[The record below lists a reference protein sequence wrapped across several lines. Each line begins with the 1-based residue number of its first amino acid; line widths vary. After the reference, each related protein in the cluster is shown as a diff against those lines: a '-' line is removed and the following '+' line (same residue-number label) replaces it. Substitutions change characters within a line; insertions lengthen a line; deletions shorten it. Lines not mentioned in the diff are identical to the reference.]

1 MRYLAFLVVLG
12 RGRQLLMGELEM
24 LLDHF
29 LRPHRVFLGVG
40 VLVALGI
47 GYSVYSR
54 AADPP
59 QDNAAS
65 RSQVNTEL
73 SDVGRVV
80 GRLNQSYAIPPVI
93 SGQAFTGGSYFID
106 TQDGGD
112 GGMALNQA
120 PRDDASASDAQ
131 AVGKATRIKLPP
143 PLVIGDLCRPG
154 CQLPC
159 WLQGDIGWLY
169 GELPGPVCVDIPRP
183 VVVPRPVCGCPCQ
196 GHHPSHG
203 CGCSCHGHHPYPQP
217 HPHLHAAPQ
226 QEPQAE
232 QPAELDELQQPGPEA
247 GPPMPG
253 DIQPRIPGRGA
264 AIPAPRSEPVMPSV
278 LKPAVPSNEQM
289 LQEELRRLREEVE
302 QLRDQLNRQRQASLL
317 DLEA

>member
-1 MRYLAFLVVLG
+1 
-12 RGRQLLMGELEM
+12 M
-24 LLDHF
+24 LLEQF
-29 LRPHRVFLGVG
+29 LRPHRVFIGVG

-59 QDNAAS
+59 QSDAAS

-73 SDVGRVV
+73 SDVGRAV

-112 GGMALNQA
+112 GGIALNQA

-131 AVGKATRIKLPP
+131 AGGKATRIKLPP
-143 PLVIGDLCRPG
+143 PLVIGDLCRQG

-183 VVVPRPVCGCPCQ
+183 VGLRLFVSRSSSVSTAASSPARRAAAGAASGRIGRVGRTATTGPRSRSA
-196 GHHPSHG
+196 HAERHPSADSRPWG
-203 CGCSCHGHHPYPQP
+203 SDPRTAFRTGDAFG
-217 HPHLHAAPQ
+217 L
-226 QEPQAE
+226 
-232 QPAELDELQQPGPEA
+232 EA
-247 GPPMPG
+247 GRAVERADASGGVAAVARGGRAVARSTEPPATG
-253 DIQPRIPGRGA
+253 
-264 AIPAPRSEPVMPSV
+264 
-278 LKPAVPSNEQM
+278 
-289 LQEELRRLREEVE
+289 
-302 QLRDQLNRQRQASLL
+302 
-317 DLEA
+317 